1 MLAQSTKSAGW
12 ELHSAMKTV
21 MEPGWSIMGESGKE
35 APTQC
40 RVGDKAEV
48 IASERFQGNKA
59 SFFEEDL
66 ARNTPC
72 KV

>member
-1 MLAQSTKSAGW
+1 
-12 ELHSAMKTV
+12 
-21 MEPGWSIMGESGKE
+21 MGESGKE